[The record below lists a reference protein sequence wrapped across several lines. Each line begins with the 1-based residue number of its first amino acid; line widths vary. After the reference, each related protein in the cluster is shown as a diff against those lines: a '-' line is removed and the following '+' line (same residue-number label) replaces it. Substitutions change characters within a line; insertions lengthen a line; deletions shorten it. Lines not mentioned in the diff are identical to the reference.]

1 MFCEKIFTIRM
12 EKKLSRRELAKK
24 VGVSQQFIQQLEKGK
39 KNPSLVT
46 AVKLAHALDCTLDRL
61 LTDRDEPVKE
71 YEIQEGR

>member
-1 MFCEKIFTIRM
+1 M

-39 KNPSLVT
+39 KNPSLDT
-46 AVKLAHALDCTLDRL
+46 AVKLANALDCTLDRL
-61 LTDRDEPVKE
+61 LTDMDEPVKE